1 MILKGIQA
9 KNFIQDRIAD
19 GTICKKLYREAQ
31 GRHIK
36 GQPYYVSEKS
46 IFSGN
51 EAQAWA
57 IIQQVLGTGEVT
69 FQFDKVNGRYTNI
82 KEVVDVGKTVGE
94 AKNLKGGSKK
104 TNRIKIHYGKKGIHI
119 VPAW

>member
-1 MILKGIQA
+1 M
-9 KNFIQDRIAD
+9 
-19 GTICKKLYREAQ
+19 
-31 GRHIK
+31 
-36 GQPYYVSEKS
+36 
-46 IFSGN
+46 
-51 EAQAWA
+51 
-57 IIQQVLGTGEVT
+57 LGTGEVT